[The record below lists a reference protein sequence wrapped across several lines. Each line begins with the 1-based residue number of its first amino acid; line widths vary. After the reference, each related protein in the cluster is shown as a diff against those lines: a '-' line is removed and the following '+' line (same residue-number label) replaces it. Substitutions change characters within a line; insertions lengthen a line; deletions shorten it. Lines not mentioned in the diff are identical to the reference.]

1 MDFYGLDREQTIANC
16 DSLAVGLASR
26 DTREVCAWNRVRPEH
41 VVELLDQAAPE
52 ARGDARNLAKL
63 LSGFNWRIHSADP
76 AAAGGRRIVNNV
88 RDITIATAGRTF
100 QLHCTE
106 TPSLRLER
114 ITA

>member
-16 DSLAVGLASR
+16 DSIAVGLASR

-41 VVELLDQAAPE
+41 IVDLLDQAAAE
-52 ARGDARNLAKL
+52 ARGDARNLGKL
-63 LSGFNWRIHSADP
+63 LSQFSWRIHPADP
-76 AAAGGRRIVNNV
+76 AAAGGKRIVNNV
-88 RDITIATAGRTF
+88 RDITIAAVGRTF

-106 TPSLRLER
+106 SPSLRLER

>member
-1 MDFYGLDREQTIANC
+1 MDFYGLDREQTIGNC
-16 DSLAVGLASR
+16 DSLAVGLAS
-26 DTREVCAWNRVRPEH
+26 AWNRVRPEH
-41 VVELLDQAAPE
+41 VVDLLDQAAPE

-76 AAAGGRRIVNNV
+76 AAAGGKRIVNNV
-88 RDITIATAGRTF
+88 RDITVAAAGRTF